1 MILITGSTGL
11 TGSAV
16 VREFFRRGRRARAMV
31 RDPRRARS
39 WGTGAGIEAAVGD
52 LLVPETL
59 PAVLA
64 GVDTVVMIS
73 GADRRMV
80 EAQGNLVDAAAE
92 AGVRHVVK
100 VSGLYPALDS
110 PFRYGRY
117 HGQIEGHLA
126 ASGLAWTMLRPS
138 QFMQVYHRE
147 VPTMLA
153 EGAVAL
159 PLGSARLAPVDV
171 EDVAAA
177 AYVAATTPGHESAV
191 YELTGP
197 EALTMAEVCAI
208 LGDVAGRPI
217 RYVDVTPEEK
227 RRRMLEAGIPE
238 PFADDMADLFRL
250 RRGIAPESRVSVEA
264 FARLG
269 IRPTTFAEFAER
281 SAEVFR
287 GVAAPERLWAAGW
300 LTAAA

>member
-1 MILITGSTGL
+1 MILITGSTAL

-16 VREFFRRGRRARAMV
+16 VREFVRRGRAARALV

-39 WGTGAGIEAAVGD
+39 WDSGAGIRAVAGD
-52 LLVPETL
+52 LLRPRTL
-59 PAVLA
+59 PAVLE
-64 GVDTVVMIS
+64 GVGTVVMIS

-126 ASGLAWTMLRPS
+126 ASGMAWTMLRPS
-138 QFMQVYHRE
+138 QFMQVYYRE
-147 VPTMLA
+147 VPSMLA
-153 EGAVAL
+153 EGEIAM
-159 PLGSARLAPVDV
+159 PLGAARLAPVDV
-171 EDVAAA
+171 EDVAEA

-197 EALTMAEVCAI
+197 EALSMTEVCDI
-208 LGDVAGRPI
+208 LGEVVGRPI
-217 RYVDVTPEEK
+217 RYADVAPEEK
-227 RRRMLEAGIPE
+227 RRRTVAAGIPE

-250 RRGIAPESRVSVEA
+250 RREIAPESRVSVEA
-264 FARLG
+264 FERLG
-269 IRPTTFAEFAER
+269 IRPATFAEFARR
-281 SAEVFR
+281 SAAVFR
-287 GVAAPERLWAAGW
+287 GVATPERLWAAGW
-300 LTAAA
+300 LEAAA

>member
-16 VREFFRRGRRARAMV
+16 VREFVRRGRPARALV
-31 RDPRRARS
+31 RDRRRARS
-39 WGTGAGIEAAVGD
+39 WGPGAGIEAVVGD
-52 LLVPETL
+52 MLEPDTL
-59 PAVLA
+59 PAALA
-64 GVDTVVMIS
+64 GVDTVVLIS

-126 ASGLAWTMLRPS
+126 ASGMAWTMLRPS

-147 VPTMLA
+147 VPAMLA
-153 EGAVAL
+153 SGEIAM
-159 PLGSARLAPVDV
+159 PLGQARLAPVDV
-171 EDVAAA
+171 EDVAEA
-177 AYVAATTPGHESAV
+177 AYLAATTPGHESAV

-197 EALTMAEVCAI
+197 QALGMAEVCAI
-208 LGDVAGRPI
+208 LGEVVGSPI
-217 RYVDVTPEEK
+217 RYVDVAPEEK
-227 RRRMLEAGIPE
+227 HRRMVAAGIPE
-238 PFADDMADLFRL
+238 PFADDMDDLCRL
-250 RRGIAPESRVSVEA
+250 RREIAPESQVSVEA

-269 IRPTTFAEFAER
+269 IRPSTFAEFAER

-287 GVAAPERLWAAGW
+287 GLVAPERLGAAGW